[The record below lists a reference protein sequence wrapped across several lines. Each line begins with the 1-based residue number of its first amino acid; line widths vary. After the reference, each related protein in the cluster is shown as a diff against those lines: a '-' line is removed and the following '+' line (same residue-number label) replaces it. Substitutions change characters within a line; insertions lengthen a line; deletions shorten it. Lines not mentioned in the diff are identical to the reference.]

1 MWYMCTMEYYSAIK
15 KNEVMPSTAT
25 WRDLEIAILNEISQI
40 KKDRYYMKSD
50 RKRQVSLLICGI
62 FKNGTNELFYRTGD
76 LPGSEIEPVSLT
88 SLTLAG
94 RFFTTSTTWEA
105 PVYLSKRGC

>member
-15 KNEVMPSTAT
+15 KNEIMPSTAT

-62 FKNGTNELFYRTGD
+62 FKNGTNELFYRTHS
-76 LPGSEIEPVSLT
+76 PGLGMGGGAQSVQLCP
-88 SLTLAG
+88 
-94 RFFTTSTTWEA
+94 F
-105 PVYLSKRGC
+105 